1 MRFFR
6 KKKAVPDGVFLKC
19 KGCGEMVYR
28 KNVEELLHV
37 CPECDYHFRIGAR
50 ERIRLHTD
58 EGSFKEF
65 DENISSGDPL
75 EFVADKAYADQIAG
89 DREKTGLN
97 EAILCGRCQIGGHDA
112 IFAAMDFGFRGGSMG
127 SVVGEK
133 VARAAEMALAD
144 KTPLVTVS
152 SSGGARMQEGVLSLM
167 QMPKTCAALE
177 RLHRSRVP
185 YISVMTHPTT
195 GGVTASW
202 ASMGDVIIA
211 EPGALIGFAGRRVIE
226 QTVKEDLPPDFQTA
240 EFLLDHG
247 FIDMIVHRSEI
258 RSTLAKL
265 IDYLSVETVNS
276 EPEEAVAG

>member
-1 MRFFR
+1 
-6 KKKAVPDGVFLKC
+6 
-19 KGCGEMVYR
+19 
-28 KNVEELLHV
+28 
-37 CPECDYHFRIGAR
+37 
-50 ERIRLHTD
+50 
-58 EGSFKEF
+58 
-65 DENISSGDPL
+65 
-75 EFVADKAYADQIAG
+75 
-89 DREKTGLN
+89 
-97 EAILCGRCQIGGHDA
+97 
-112 IFAAMDFGFRGGSMG
+112 
-127 SVVGEK
+127 
-133 VARAAEMALAD
+133 
-144 KTPLVTVS
+144 
-152 SSGGARMQEGVLSLM
+152 
-167 QMPKTCAALE
+167 
-177 RLHRSRVP
+177 
-185 YISVMTHPTT
+185 MTHPTT